1 MGRWLSH
8 DRRHGRRPSGTSARG
23 SRDLQT
29 NGGPAYWVLQ
39 CSSSVFNVTYTWS
52 NGSIRTFDAK
62 LATPEMGGLISGPF
76 AFALAPAQTAMI
88 RIADLAGLS
97 PNSKDLADIWGDG
110 FSQAALAMS
119 IGSLAPQVNGIEQV
133 RNSTVNV
140 SRIPVVPL
148 YFLLGFK

>member
-1 MGRWLSH
+1 
-8 DRRHGRRPSGTSARG
+8 
-23 SRDLQT
+23 
-29 NGGPAYWVLQ
+29 
-39 CSSSVFNVTYTWS
+39 
-52 NGSIRTFDAK
+52 
-62 LATPEMGGLISGPF
+62 
-76 AFALAPAQTAMI
+76 MI